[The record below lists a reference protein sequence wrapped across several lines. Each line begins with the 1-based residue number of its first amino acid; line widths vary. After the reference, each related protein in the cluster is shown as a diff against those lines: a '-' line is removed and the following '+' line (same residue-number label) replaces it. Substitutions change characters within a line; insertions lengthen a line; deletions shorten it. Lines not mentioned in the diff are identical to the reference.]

1 MSSAAGPVVV
11 AEYIAEIEKARR
23 DLRALIASKSCAPIM
38 LRLAYVPLVCS
49 SILRLIK
56 QYTLC

>member
-1 MSSAAGPVVV
+1 MSSAASPVAV

-38 LRLAYVPLVCS
+38 LRLAYVPLVF
-49 SILRLIK
+49 LHYVGVFYLP
-56 QYTLC
+56 